1 MKMKYGSII
10 LEKSDYVMIKRLLN
24 LTNNYKDDAQ
34 KNSISK
40 LREELKTATISDN
53 DEVPSDIVRMNS
65 EVTVASNDGWK
76 YTFTIVE
83 PTETNTAEKRVS
95 VLAPMGLAV
104 IGYAKDDTIHWTF
117 PGGEKDITILEVKQ
131 NNTINSSLL

>member
-1 MKMKYGSII
+1 MKYGTII
-10 LEKSDYVMIKRLLN
+10 LEKSDYILIKRLLN

-34 KNSISK
+34 KDSILK
-40 LREELKTATISDN
+40 LRNELKTAIISN
-53 DEVPSDIVRMNS
+53 DEEVPTDIVRMNS

-76 YTFTIVE
+76 YTFKVVE
-83 PTETNTAEKRVS
+83 PTEINHEEKRIS

-131 NNTINSSLL
+131 HNSINSSLL